1 MKRSIKYL
9 RQTLL
14 VSLCSATVLGLVGV
28 PGALA
33 KSPSNGINSET
44 PSSSTYT
51 VVKND
56 SLGGI
61 ARKTKVN
68 LAGLLQVNNFVLSS
82 LILPGQIIKL
92 PTSSTSTASST
103 MTTYTVVKND
113 SLSGIAQKAQVTLS
127 SFLKINGFSKS
138 SVIMPGQVVKLP
150 VGHLFTAPASA
161 SASAPASVNPKVN
174 ARIQTVI
181 DFAMAQI
188 GKPYA
193 FGTAGPLTY
202 DCSGLVRASF
212 ATVKINLPHQ
222 SLLQSTYGTAVDW
235 KTTPIQKG
243 DLVFSFSSRTPQQ
256 IGHVGIAISST
267 EWIVAPYTGTTV
279 SISRLPS
286 IDKIQAVRRI
296 L

>member
-1 MKRSIKYL
+1 M
-9 RQTLL
+9 
-14 VSLCSATVLGLVGV
+14 SLCSATVLGLVGV

-33 KSPSNGINSET
+33 KSPSNGLSSET

-51 VVKND
+51 VAKND
-56 SLGGI
+56 SLSGI

-103 MTTYTVVKND
+103 KTTYTVVKND

-150 VGHLFTAPASA
+150 VGHLFAAPASS
-161 SASAPASVNPKVN
+161 SAPAPASVNPKVN
-174 ARIQTVI
+174 ARIKTVI

-193 FGTAGPLTY
+193 FATAGPLTY

-235 KTTPIQKG
+235 KSTSIQKG
-243 DLVFSFSSRTPQQ
+243 DLVFAFSSRSPQQ

-267 EWIVAPYTGTTV
+267 QWIVAPYTGATV

>member
-1 MKRSIKYL
+1 VKRSIKYL
-9 RQTLL
+9 RQTFLA
-14 VSLCSATVLGLVGV
+14 SLCSATVLGLVGV

-33 KSPSNGINSET
+33 VSPSNGINSET

-61 ARKTKVN
+61 ARKTNVN
-68 LAGLLQVNNFVLSS
+68 LAGLLQVNNFVLTSV
-82 LILPGQIIKL
+82 ILPGQIINL
-92 PTSSTSTASST
+92 PTSSTSMASNAI
-103 MTTYTVVKND
+103 TTYTVVKND
-113 SLSGIAQKAQVTLS
+113 SLTGIAKKAQVTLS

-150 VGHLFTAPASA
+150 AGHLFTA
-161 SASAPASVNPKVN
+161 SAPAPVTPTVD
-174 ARIQTVI
+174 ARIQTVM

-193 FGTAGPLTY
+193 FATAGPLTY

-235 KTTPIQKG
+235 KSTPIQRG
-243 DLVFSFSSRTPQQ
+243 DLVFAFSSRSPQQ

-267 EWIVAPYTGTTV
+267 QWIVAPYTGATV

-286 IDKIQAVRRI
+286 IDKIREVRRI

>member
-14 VSLCSATVLGLVGV
+14 ASLCSATVLGLVGV

-33 KSPSNGINSET
+33 KSPSNGLSSET
-44 PSSSTYT
+44 PSSLTYT
-51 VVKND
+51 VTKND
-56 SLGGI
+56 SLSGI

-82 LILPGQIIKL
+82 LIMPGQIIKL
-92 PTSSTSTASST
+92 PTSSTSTASNT

-150 VGHLFTAPASA
+150 AGHFFTAT
-161 SASAPASVNPKVN
+161 ASAPAVVTPNVN
-174 ARIQTVI
+174 ARVKTVI

-267 EWIVAPYTGTTV
+267 QWIVAPYTGTTV

>member
-1 MKRSIKYL
+1 
-9 RQTLL
+9 
-14 VSLCSATVLGLVGV
+14 
-28 PGALA
+28 
-33 KSPSNGINSET
+33 
-44 PSSSTYT
+44 
-51 VVKND
+51 
-56 SLGGI
+56 
-61 ARKTKVN
+61 
-68 LAGLLQVNNFVLSS
+68 
-82 LILPGQIIKL
+82 
-92 PTSSTSTASST
+92 

-150 VGHLFTAPASA
+150 FGHLFAAPASA
-161 SASAPASVNPKVN
+161 PAPAPASVNPKVN

-222 SLLQSTYGTAVDW
+222 SLLQSTYGTAVNW
-235 KTTPIQKG
+235 KTAPIKKG
-243 DLVFSFSSRTPQQ
+243 DLVFTFSSRSPQQ

-267 EWIVAPYTGTTV
+267 EWIVAPYTGSTV

-286 IDKIQAVRRI
+286 IDKIREVRRI

>member
-1 MKRSIKYL
+1 
-9 RQTLL
+9 
-14 VSLCSATVLGLVGV
+14 VL
-28 PGALA
+28 
-33 KSPSNGINSET
+33 NG
-44 PSSSTYT
+44 
-51 VVKND
+51 D
-56 SLGGI
+56 SLSGI
-61 ARKTKVN
+61 ARKTNVN

-92 PTSSTSTASST
+92 PTSSTSIASST
-103 MTTYTVVKND
+103 TTTYTVVKND
-113 SLSGIAQKAQVTLS
+113 SLSGIAKKAQVTLS
-127 SFLKINGFSKS
+127 SLLKINNFTTS
-138 SVIMPGQVVKLP
+138 SVIMPGQVIKLP
-150 VGHLFTAPASA
+150 VGHLFVPPT
-161 SASAPASVNPKVN
+161 SVTPTVK

-193 FGTAGPLTY
+193 FATAGPLTY

-212 ATVKINLPHQ
+212 ATVKIDLPHQ

-235 KTTPIQKG
+235 KTALIKKG
-243 DLVFSFSSRTPQQ
+243 DLVFTFSSRSPQQ

>member
-9 RQTLL
+9 RRTFLA
-14 VSLCSATVLGLVGV
+14 SLCSATVLGLVGV

-61 ARKTKVN
+61 ARKTNVN
-68 LAGLLQVNNFVLSS
+68 LAGLLQVNNFVLTSV
-82 LILPGQIIKL
+82 ILPGQIINL
-92 PTSSTSTASST
+92 PTSSTNMTSNAI
-103 MTTYTVVKND
+103 TTYTVVKND
-113 SLSGIAQKAQVTLS
+113 SLTGIAKKAQVTLS

-150 VGHLFTAPASA
+150 AGHLFSAPAPA
-161 SASAPASVNPKVN
+161 PAPAPASVTPTVD
-174 ARIQTVI
+174 ARIQTVM

-193 FGTAGPLTY
+193 FATAGPLTY

-235 KTTPIQKG
+235 KSTPIQKG
-243 DLVFSFSSRTPQQ
+243 DLVFAFSSRSSQQ
-256 IGHVGIAISST
+256 IGHVGIAISAT
-267 EWIVAPYTGTTV
+267 QWIVAPYTGTTV

-286 IDKIQAVRRI
+286 TDKIQAVRRI

>member
-1 MKRSIKYL
+1 
-9 RQTLL
+9 
-14 VSLCSATVLGLVGV
+14 
-28 PGALA
+28 LA

-61 ARKTKVN
+61 ARKTNVN
-68 LAGLLQVNNFVLSS
+68 LAGLLQANNFVLSS

-92 PTSSTSTASST
+92 PTLSTSIASSAS
-103 MTTYTVVKND
+103 TTYTVVKND
-113 SLSGIAQKAQVTLS
+113 SLSGIAEKAQVSLS
-127 SFLKINGFSKS
+127 SFLKVNAFSKS

-150 VGHLFTAPASA
+150 AGHLFTAPIP
-161 SASAPASVNPKVN
+161 APAPAAVTPIVN
-174 ARIQTVI
+174 ARIKTVM

-235 KTTPIQKG
+235 KSTPIQKG
-243 DLVFSFSSRTPQQ
+243 DLVFAFSSRSPQQ

-267 EWIVAPYTGTTV
+267 QWIVAPYTGATV

-286 IDKIQAVRRI
+286 IDKIREVRRI

>member
-1 MKRSIKYL
+1 M
-9 RQTLL
+9 
-14 VSLCSATVLGLVGV
+14 
-28 PGALA
+28 
-33 KSPSNGINSET
+33 
-44 PSSSTYT
+44 
-51 VVKND
+51 VKND

-61 ARKTKVN
+61 ARKTNVN
-68 LAGLLQVNNFVLSS
+68 LAGLLQVNNFVLTSV
-82 LILPGQIIKL
+82 ILPGQIINL
-92 PTSSTSTASST
+92 PSSSTSIASSAS
-103 MTTYTVVKND
+103 TTYTVVKND
-113 SLSGIAQKAQVTLS
+113 SLTGIAKKAQVTLS

-138 SVIMPGQVVKLP
+138 SVIMPGQVVKIP
-150 VGHLFTAPASA
+150 AGHLFTQPASA
-161 SASAPASVNPKVN
+161 PVPAPASVTPTVD

-181 DFAMAQI
+181 DFAIAQI

-193 FGTAGPLTY
+193 FATAGPLTY

-243 DLVFSFSSRTPQQ
+243 DLVFAFSSRSPQQ

-267 EWIVAPYTGTTV
+267 QWIVAPYTGATV

-286 IDKIQAVRRI
+286 IDKIREVRRI

>member
-1 MKRSIKYL
+1 
-9 RQTLL
+9 
-14 VSLCSATVLGLVGV
+14 
-28 PGALA
+28 
-33 KSPSNGINSET
+33 
-44 PSSSTYT
+44 
-51 VVKND
+51 
-56 SLGGI
+56 
-61 ARKTKVN
+61 
-68 LAGLLQVNNFVLSS
+68 
-82 LILPGQIIKL
+82 
-92 PTSSTSTASST
+92 

-127 SFLKINGFSKS
+127 SFLKVNAFSKS
-138 SVIMPGQVVKLP
+138 SVITPGQVVKLP
-150 VGHLFTAPASA
+150 VGHLFT
-161 SASAPASVNPKVN
+161 APASVNPKVN

-193 FGTAGPLTY
+193 FATAGPLTY

>member
-1 MKRSIKYL
+1 M
-9 RQTLL
+9 
-14 VSLCSATVLGLVGV
+14 LGLIGV

-33 KSPSNGINSET
+33 KSPSNGLISET
-44 PSSSTYT
+44 SSTSTYT

-61 ARKTKVN
+61 ARKTNIN

-82 LILPGQIIKL
+82 VILPGQIINL
-92 PTSSTSTASST
+92 PTSSASITSSATS
-103 MTTYTVVKND
+103 TYTVVKND
-113 SLSGIAQKAQVTLS
+113 SLSGIAKKAQVTLS

-138 SVIMPGQVVKLP
+138 SVIMPGQVVQIP
-150 VGHLFTAPASA
+150 VGQLYTPP
-161 SASAPASVNPKVN
+161 APASVSPT
-174 ARIQTVI
+174 ADTRIETII

-188 GKPYA
+188 GKPYV

-212 ATVKINLPHQ
+212 ATVKVNLPHQ

-243 DLVFSFSSRTPQQ
+243 DLVFSFSSRTPLQ

-267 EWIVAPYTGTTV
+267 QWIVAPYTGTTV

-286 IDKIQAVRRI
+286 TDKIQAVRRI
-296 L
+296 F

>member
-1 MKRSIKYL
+1 M
-9 RQTLL
+9 
-14 VSLCSATVLGLVGV
+14 
-28 PGALA
+28 
-33 KSPSNGINSET
+33 
-44 PSSSTYT
+44 
-51 VVKND
+51 VKND

-61 ARKTKVN
+61 ARKTNVN
-68 LAGLLQVNNFVLSS
+68 LAGLLQVNNFVLTSV
-82 LILPGQIIKL
+82 ILPGQIINL
-92 PTSSTSTASST
+92 PTSSTNMTSNAI
-103 MTTYTVVKND
+103 TTYTVVKND
-113 SLSGIAQKAQVTLS
+113 SLTGIAKKAQVTLS

-150 VGHLFTAPASA
+150 AGHLFSAPAPA
-161 SASAPASVNPKVN
+161 PAPAPASVTPTVD
-174 ARIQTVI
+174 ARIQTVM

-193 FGTAGPLTY
+193 FATAGPLTY

-235 KTTPIQKG
+235 KSTPIQKG
-243 DLVFSFSSRTPQQ
+243 DLVFAFSSRSSQQ
-256 IGHVGIAISST
+256 IGHVGIAISAT
-267 EWIVAPYTGTTV
+267 QWIVAPYTGTTV

-286 IDKIQAVRRI
+286 TDKIQAVRRI

>member
-9 RQTLL
+9 SQTLL
-14 VSLCSATVLGLVGV
+14 ASLCSATVLGLIGV

-61 ARKTKVN
+61 ALKTKVN
-68 LAGLLQVNNFVLSS
+68 LAGLLQVNNFVLTSV
-82 LILPGQIIKL
+82 ILPGQIINL
-92 PTSSTSTASST
+92 PTSSTSMASNAI
-103 MTTYTVVKND
+103 TTYTVVKND
-113 SLSGIAQKAQVTLS
+113 SLTGIAKKAQVTLS

-150 VGHLFTAPASA
+150 TGHSFP
-161 SASAPASVNPKVN
+161 ASAPASPT
-174 ARIQTVI
+174 ADTRIQTII

-188 GKPYA
+188 GKPYV

-267 EWIVAPYTGTTV
+267 QWIVAPYTGTTV
-279 SISRLPS
+279 SISRLPL

>member
-1 MKRSIKYL
+1 M
-9 RQTLL
+9 
-14 VSLCSATVLGLVGV
+14 
-28 PGALA
+28 
-33 KSPSNGINSET
+33 
-44 PSSSTYT
+44 
-51 VVKND
+51 VKND

-61 ARKTKVN
+61 ARKTNVN
-68 LAGLLQVNNFVLSS
+68 LAGLLQANNFVLSS

-92 PTSSTSTASST
+92 PTSSTSVASSAS
-103 MTTYTVVKND
+103 TTYTVVKND
-113 SLSGIAQKAQVTLS
+113 SLSGIAKKAQVSLS
-127 SFLKINGFSKS
+127 SFLKINAFSKS

-150 VGHLFTAPASA
+150 AGHLFTAPIP
-161 SASAPASVNPKVN
+161 APAPAPAPTAVAPIVN
-174 ARIQTVI
+174 ARVKTVM

-235 KTTPIQKG
+235 KSTPIQRG
-243 DLVFSFSSRTPQQ
+243 DLVFAFSSRSPQQ

-267 EWIVAPYTGTTV
+267 QWIVAPYTGATV

-286 IDKIQAVRRI
+286 IDKIREVRRI

>member
-14 VSLCSATVLGLVGV
+14 ASLCSATVLGLVGV

-61 ARKTKVN
+61 ARKTNVN
-68 LAGLLQVNNFVLSS
+68 LAGLLQANNFVLSS

-92 PTSSTSTASST
+92 PTSSTSTASNT

-127 SFLKINGFSKS
+127 SFLKVNAFSKS
-138 SVIMPGQVVKLP
+138 SVITPGQVVKLP

-161 SASAPASVNPKVN
+161 SASVNPKVN

>member
-1 MKRSIKYL
+1 M
-9 RQTLL
+9 
-14 VSLCSATVLGLVGV
+14 
-28 PGALA
+28 
-33 KSPSNGINSET
+33 
-44 PSSSTYT
+44 
-51 VVKND
+51 VKND

-61 ARKTKVN
+61 ARKTNVN

-92 PTSSTSTASST
+92 PTSSTSIASSAT
-103 MTTYTVVKND
+103 TTYTVVKND
-113 SLSGIAQKAQVTLS
+113 SLSGIAEKAQVSLS
-127 SFLKINGFSKS
+127 SLLKINKFKVS
-138 SVIMPGQVVKLP
+138 SVIMPGQVIKLP
-150 VGHLFTAPASA
+150 VGHLFAAPASA
-161 SASAPASVNPKVN
+161 PVTPALNP
-174 ARIQTVI
+174 RIQTVI

-235 KTTPIQKG
+235 KSTPIQKG
-243 DLVFSFSSRTPQQ
+243 DLVFAFSSRSPQQ

-267 EWIVAPYTGTTV
+267 QWIVAPYTGTTV

-286 IDKIQAVRRI
+286 IDKIREVRRI

>member
-1 MKRSIKYL
+1 MA
-9 RQTLL
+9 
-14 VSLCSATVLGLVGV
+14 SLCSATVLGLVGV

-61 ARKTKVN
+61 ARKTNVN
-68 LAGLLQVNNFVLSS
+68 LAGLLQVNNFVLTSV
-82 LILPGQIIKL
+82 ILPGQIINL
-92 PTSSTSTASST
+92 PTSSTNMASNAI
-103 MTTYTVVKND
+103 TTYTVVKND
-113 SLSGIAQKAQVTLS
+113 SLTGIAKKAQVTLS

-150 VGHLFTAPASA
+150 AGHLFSAPAP
-161 SASAPASVNPKVN
+161 APASVTPTVD
-174 ARIQTVI
+174 ARIQTVM

-193 FGTAGPLTY
+193 FATAGPLTY

-235 KTTPIQKG
+235 KSTPIQKG
-243 DLVFSFSSRTPQQ
+243 DLVFAFSSRSPQQ
-256 IGHVGIAISST
+256 IGHVGIAISAT
-267 EWIVAPYTGTTV
+267 QWIVAPYTGTTV

-286 IDKIQAVRRI
+286 TDKIQAVRRI

>member
-1 MKRSIKYL
+1 M
-9 RQTLL
+9 
-14 VSLCSATVLGLVGV
+14 SLCSATVLGLVGV

-33 KSPSNGINSET
+33 VSPSNGLSSQT
-44 PSSSTYT
+44 SSSSTYV

-61 ARKTKVN
+61 ARKTNVN

-92 PTSSTSTASST
+92 PTSSTSIASSAT
-103 MTTYTVVKND
+103 TTYTVVKND
-113 SLSGIAQKAQVTLS
+113 SLSGIAEKAQVSLS
-127 SFLKINGFSKS
+127 SFLKVNAFSKS

-150 VGHLFTAPASA
+150 VGHLFTPST
-161 SASAPASVNPKVN
+161 PASVTPIVN
-174 ARIQTVI
+174 ARVQTVI
-181 DFAMAQI
+181 DFAIAQI
-188 GKPYA
+188 GKPYVFA
-193 FGTAGPLTY
+193 TAGPLTY

-243 DLVFSFSSRTPQQ
+243 DLVFAFSSRSPQQ

-267 EWIVAPYTGTTV
+267 QWIVAPYTGATV

-286 IDKIQAVRRI
+286 IDKIREVRRI

>member
-1 MKRSIKYL
+1 
-9 RQTLL
+9 
-14 VSLCSATVLGLVGV
+14 V
-28 PGALA
+28 
-33 KSPSNGINSET
+33 SPSNGINSET

-61 ARKTKVN
+61 ARKTNVN

-92 PTSSTSTASST
+92 PTSSTSVASSAS
-103 MTTYTVVKND
+103 TTYTVVKND
-113 SLSGIAQKAQVTLS
+113 SLSGIAEKAQVTLS
-127 SFLKINGFSKS
+127 SLLKINKFKVS
-138 SVIMPGQVVKLP
+138 SVIMPGQVIKLP
-150 VGHLFTAPASA
+150 VGHLFTAPA
-161 SASAPASVNPKVN
+161 PASVTPIVN
-174 ARIQTVI
+174 ARIKTVI
-181 DFAMAQI
+181 DFAMVQI
-188 GKPYA
+188 GKPYV

-235 KTTPIQKG
+235 KSTPIQKG
-243 DLVFSFSSRTPQQ
+243 DLVFAFSSRSPQQ

-267 EWIVAPYTGTTV
+267 QWIVAPYTGATV

-286 IDKIQAVRRI
+286 IDKIREVRRI

>member
-1 MKRSIKYL
+1 M

-14 VSLCSATVLGLVGV
+14 ASLCSATVLGLVGV

-33 KSPSNGINSET
+33 KSPSNGLSSEA
-44 PSSSTYT
+44 PSSLTYT
-51 VVKND
+51 VTKND
-56 SLGGI
+56 SLSGI

-82 LILPGQIIKL
+82 LIMPGQIIKL
-92 PTSSTSTASST
+92 PTSSTSIASST
-103 MTTYTVVKND
+103 STTYTVVKND

-150 VGHLFTAPASA
+150 VGHLFAAPASA
-161 SASAPASVNPKVN
+161 PAPAPASVNPKVN

-267 EWIVAPYTGTTV
+267 QWIVAPYTGTTV

>member
-9 RQTLL
+9 RRTFLA
-14 VSLCSATVLGLVGV
+14 SLCSATVLGLVGV

-61 ARKTKVN
+61 ARKTNVN
-68 LAGLLQVNNFVLSS
+68 LAGLLQVNNFVLTSV
-82 LILPGQIIKL
+82 ILPGQIINL
-92 PTSSTSTASST
+92 PTSSTNMTSNAI
-103 MTTYTVVKND
+103 TTYTVVKND
-113 SLSGIAQKAQVTLS
+113 SLTGIAKKAQVTLS

-150 VGHLFTAPASA
+150 AGHLFSAPAPA
-161 SASAPASVNPKVN
+161 PAPASVTPTVD
-174 ARIQTVI
+174 ARIQTVM

-193 FGTAGPLTY
+193 FATAGPLTY

-235 KTTPIQKG
+235 KSTPIQKG
-243 DLVFSFSSRTPQQ
+243 DLVFAFSSRSSQQ
-256 IGHVGIAISST
+256 IGHVGIAISAT
-267 EWIVAPYTGTTV
+267 QWIVAPYTGTTV

-286 IDKIQAVRRI
+286 TDKIQAVRRI

>member
-1 MKRSIKYL
+1 MA
-9 RQTLL
+9 
-14 VSLCSATVLGLVGV
+14 SLCSATVLGLVGV

-61 ARKTKVN
+61 ARKTNVN
-68 LAGLLQVNNFVLSS
+68 LAGLLQVNNFVLTSV
-82 LILPGQIIKL
+82 ILPGQIINL
-92 PTSSTSTASST
+92 PTSSTNMTSNAI
-103 MTTYTVVKND
+103 TTYTVVKND
-113 SLSGIAQKAQVTLS
+113 SLTGIAKKAQVTLS

-150 VGHLFTAPASA
+150 AGHLFSAPAPA
-161 SASAPASVNPKVN
+161 PAPAPASVTPTVD
-174 ARIQTVI
+174 ARIQTVM

-193 FGTAGPLTY
+193 FATAGPLTY

-235 KTTPIQKG
+235 KSTPIQKG
-243 DLVFSFSSRTPQQ
+243 DLVFAFSSRSSQQ
-256 IGHVGIAISST
+256 IGHVGIAISAT
-267 EWIVAPYTGTTV
+267 QWIVAPYTGTTV

-286 IDKIQAVRRI
+286 TDKIQAVRRI

>member
-1 MKRSIKYL
+1 
-9 RQTLL
+9 

-33 KSPSNGINSET
+33 KSPSNGLSSET

-51 VVKND
+51 VTKND
-56 SLGGI
+56 SLSGI
-61 ARKTKVN
+61 ARKTNVN

-92 PTSSTSTASST
+92 PTSSTSIASNT
-103 MTTYTVVKND
+103 MITYTVVKND
-113 SLSGIAQKAQVTLS
+113 SLSGIAQKAQVPLS
-127 SFLKINGFSKS
+127 SFLKVNGFTKS

-150 VGHLFTAPASA
+150 AGHLFAAPAST
-161 SASAPASVNPKVN
+161 PASVNPTLN
-174 ARIQTVI
+174 PRIQTVI

-193 FGTAGPLTY
+193 FATAGPLTY

-243 DLVFSFSSRTPQQ
+243 DLVFSFSSRSPQQ

-267 EWIVAPYTGTTV
+267 QWIVAPYTGTTV

>member
-1 MKRSIKYL
+1 M
-9 RQTLL
+9 
-14 VSLCSATVLGLVGV
+14 
-28 PGALA
+28 
-33 KSPSNGINSET
+33 
-44 PSSSTYT
+44 
-51 VVKND
+51 
-56 SLGGI
+56 
-61 ARKTKVN
+61 
-68 LAGLLQVNNFVLSS
+68 
-82 LILPGQIIKL
+82 PGQIIKL
-92 PTSSTSTASST
+92 PTSSTRIASSAS
-103 MTTYTVVKND
+103 TTYTVVKND
-113 SLSGIAQKAQVTLS
+113 SLSGIAKKAQVTLS
-127 SFLKINGFSKS
+127 SLLKINKFKVS
-138 SVIMPGQVVKLP
+138 SVIMPGQIIKLP
-150 VGHLFTAPASA
+150 VGHLFTP
-161 SASAPASVNPKVN
+161 SAPAPATVTPSAPPSAPAPVTPTVD

-235 KTTPIQKG
+235 KTTSIQKG
-243 DLVFSFSSRTPQQ
+243 DLVFAFSSRSPQQ

-267 EWIVAPYTGTTV
+267 QWIVAPYTGATV

-286 IDKIQAVRRI
+286 IDKIREVRRI

>member
-1 MKRSIKYL
+1 M
-9 RQTLL
+9 
-14 VSLCSATVLGLVGV
+14 
-28 PGALA
+28 
-33 KSPSNGINSET
+33 
-44 PSSSTYT
+44 
-51 VVKND
+51 VKND

-61 ARKTKVN
+61 ARKTNVN

-92 PTSSTSTASST
+92 PTSSTSIASSAS
-103 MTTYTVVKND
+103 TTYTVVKND
-113 SLSGIAQKAQVTLS
+113 SLSGIAEKAQVTLS
-127 SFLKINGFSKS
+127 SLLKINKFKVS
-138 SVIMPGQVVKLP
+138 SVIMPGQVIKLP
-150 VGHLFTAPASA
+150 VGHLFTAPAP
-161 SASAPASVNPKVN
+161 APAAITPIVN
-174 ARIQTVI
+174 ARINTVI

-193 FGTAGPLTY
+193 FATAGPLTY

-222 SLLQSTYGTAVDW
+222 SLLQYTYGTAVDW
-235 KTTPIQKG
+235 KSTSIQKG
-243 DLVFSFSSRTPQQ
+243 DLVFAFSSRSPQQ

-267 EWIVAPYTGTTV
+267 QWIVAPYTGATV

-286 IDKIQAVRRI
+286 IDKIRAVRRI

>member
-1 MKRSIKYL
+1 MA
-9 RQTLL
+9 
-14 VSLCSATVLGLVGV
+14 SLCSATVLGLVGV

-61 ARKTKVN
+61 ARKTNVN
-68 LAGLLQVNNFVLSS
+68 LAGLLQVNNFVLTSV
-82 LILPGQIIKL
+82 ILPGQIINL
-92 PTSSTSTASST
+92 PTSSTNMTSNAI
-103 MTTYTVVKND
+103 TTYTVVKND
-113 SLSGIAQKAQVTLS
+113 SLTGIAKKAQVTLS

-150 VGHLFTAPASA
+150 AGHLFSAPAPA
-161 SASAPASVNPKVN
+161 PAPAPASVTPTVD
-174 ARIQTVI
+174 ARIQTVM

-193 FGTAGPLTY
+193 FATAGPLTY

-267 EWIVAPYTGTTV
+267 QWIVAPYTGTTV

>member
-14 VSLCSATVLGLVGV
+14 ASLCSATVLGLVGV

-33 KSPSNGINSET
+33 KSPSNGLSSET
-44 PSSSTYT
+44 PSSLTYT
-51 VVKND
+51 VTKND
-56 SLGGI
+56 SLSGI

-82 LILPGQIIKL
+82 LIMPGQIIKL
-92 PTSSTSTASST
+92 PTSSTSIASST
-103 MTTYTVVKND
+103 STTYTVVKND

-150 VGHLFTAPASA
+150 VGHLFAAPASA
-161 SASAPASVNPKVN
+161 PAPASVNPKVN

-267 EWIVAPYTGTTV
+267 QWIVAPYTGTTV

>member
-1 MKRSIKYL
+1 MA
-9 RQTLL
+9 
-14 VSLCSATVLGLVGV
+14 SLCSATVLGLVGV

-33 KSPSNGINSET
+33 KSPSNGLSSEA
-44 PSSSTYT
+44 PSSLTYT
-51 VVKND
+51 VTKND
-56 SLGGI
+56 SLSGI

-82 LILPGQIIKL
+82 LIMPGQIIKL
-92 PTSSTSTASST
+92 PTSSTSIASST
-103 MTTYTVVKND
+103 STTYTVVKND

-150 VGHLFTAPASA
+150 VGHLFAAPASA
-161 SASAPASVNPKVN
+161 PAPAPASVNPKVN

-267 EWIVAPYTGTTV
+267 QWIVAPYTGTTV

>member
-9 RQTLL
+9 RQALL
-14 VSLCSATVLGLVGV
+14 ASLCSATVLGLVGV

-44 PSSSTYT
+44 PSSPTYT

-61 ARKTKVN
+61 ARKTNVN
-68 LAGLLQVNNFVLSS
+68 LAGLLQVNNFVLTSV
-82 LILPGQIIKL
+82 ILPGQIIKL
-92 PTSSTSTASST
+92 PTSSMSIASSAS
-103 MTTYTVVKND
+103 TTYTVVKND
-113 SLSGIAQKAQVTLS
+113 SLTGIAKKAQVTLS

-150 VGHLFTAPASA
+150 VGHLFAAPAST
-161 SASAPASVNPKVN
+161 PASVNPTLN
-174 ARIQTVI
+174 PRIQTVM

-193 FGTAGPLTY
+193 FATAGPLTY

-235 KTTPIQKG
+235 KATPIQKG
-243 DLVFSFSSRTPQQ
+243 DLVFAFSSRSPQQ

-267 EWIVAPYTGTTV
+267 EWIVAPYTGSTV

>member
-1 MKRSIKYL
+1 
-9 RQTLL
+9 
-14 VSLCSATVLGLVGV
+14 
-28 PGALA
+28 
-33 KSPSNGINSET
+33 
-44 PSSSTYT
+44 

-61 ARKTKVN
+61 ARKTNVN
-68 LAGLLQVNNFVLSS
+68 LAGLLQANNFVLSS

-92 PTSSTSTASST
+92 PTSSASIVSSATS
-103 MTTYTVVKND
+103 TYTVVKND
-113 SLSGIAQKAQVTLS
+113 SLTGIAKKAQVSLS

-150 VGHLFTAPASA
+150 IGHLFAAPAST
-161 SASAPASVNPKVN
+161 PASVNPTQN
-174 ARIQTVI
+174 PRIQTVI

-193 FGTAGPLTY
+193 FATAGPLTY

-222 SLLQSTYGTAVDW
+222 SLLQSTYGTAVNW
-235 KTTPIQKG
+235 KATPIQKG
-243 DLVFSFSSRTPQQ
+243 DLVFAFSSRSPQQ
-256 IGHVGIAISST
+256 IGHVGIAVSST
-267 EWIVAPYTGTTV
+267 QWIVAPYTGATV

-286 IDKIQAVRRI
+286 TDKIQAVRRS

>member
-1 MKRSIKYL
+1 M
-9 RQTLL
+9 
-14 VSLCSATVLGLVGV
+14 
-28 PGALA
+28 
-33 KSPSNGINSET
+33 
-44 PSSSTYT
+44 
-51 VVKND
+51 VKND

-61 ARKTKVN
+61 ARKTNVN
-68 LAGLLQVNNFVLSS
+68 LAGLLQANNFVLSS

-92 PTSSTSTASST
+92 PTLSTSIASSAS
-103 MTTYTVVKND
+103 TTYTVVKND
-113 SLSGIAQKAQVTLS
+113 SLSGIAERAQVSLS
-127 SFLKINGFSKS
+127 SFLKVNAFSKS

-150 VGHLFTAPASA
+150 AGHLFTAPIP
-161 SASAPASVNPKVN
+161 APAPAAVTPIVN
-174 ARIQTVI
+174 ARIKTVM

-235 KTTPIQKG
+235 KSTPIQRG
-243 DLVFSFSSRTPQQ
+243 DLVFAFSSRSLQQ

-267 EWIVAPYTGTTV
+267 QWIVAPYTGATV

-286 IDKIQAVRRI
+286 IDKIREVRRI

>member
-1 MKRSIKYL
+1 MA
-9 RQTLL
+9 
-14 VSLCSATVLGLVGV
+14 SLCSATVLGLVGV

-33 KSPSNGINSET
+33 VSPSGGLSSQT

-51 VVKND
+51 VLNGD
-56 SLGGI
+56 SLSGI
-61 ARKTKVN
+61 ARKTNVN

-92 PTSSTSTASST
+92 PTLSTGIASGAS
-103 MTTYTVVKND
+103 TTYTVVKND
-113 SLSGIAQKAQVTLS
+113 SLSGIAEKAQVSLS
-127 SFLKINGFSKS
+127 SFLKVNAFSKS
-138 SVIMPGQVVKLP
+138 SVIMPGQIVKLP
-150 VGHLFTAPASA
+150 VGHLFTPSTPAPAA
-161 SASAPASVNPKVN
+161 VTPIVN
-174 ARIQTVI
+174 ARIKTVM

-193 FGTAGPLTY
+193 FATAGPLTY

-235 KTTPIQKG
+235 KTALIKKG
-243 DLVFSFSSRTPQQ
+243 DLVFTFSSRSPQQ

>member
-1 MKRSIKYL
+1 M
-9 RQTLL
+9 
-14 VSLCSATVLGLVGV
+14 
-28 PGALA
+28 
-33 KSPSNGINSET
+33 
-44 PSSSTYT
+44 
-51 VVKND
+51 VKND

-61 ARKTKVN
+61 ARKTNVN
-68 LAGLLQVNNFVLSS
+68 LAGLLQVNNFVLTSV
-82 LILPGQIIKL
+82 ILPGQIINL
-92 PTSSTSTASST
+92 PTSSTSMASNAI
-103 MTTYTVVKND
+103 TTYTVVKND
-113 SLSGIAQKAQVTLS
+113 SLTGIAKKAQVTLS

-150 VGHLFTAPASA
+150 AGHLFTA
-161 SASAPASVNPKVN
+161 SAPAPAPVTPTVD
-174 ARIQTVI
+174 ARIQTVM

-193 FGTAGPLTY
+193 FATAGPLTY

-235 KTTPIQKG
+235 KSTPIQKG
-243 DLVFSFSSRTPQQ
+243 DLVFAFSSRSPQQ

-267 EWIVAPYTGTTV
+267 QWIVAPYTGATV

-286 IDKIQAVRRI
+286 IDKIREVRRI

>member
-1 MKRSIKYL
+1 M
-9 RQTLL
+9 
-14 VSLCSATVLGLVGV
+14 
-28 PGALA
+28 
-33 KSPSNGINSET
+33 
-44 PSSSTYT
+44 
-51 VVKND
+51 VKND

-61 ARKTKVN
+61 ARKTNVN
-68 LAGLLQVNNFVLSS
+68 LAGLLQVNNFVLTSV
-82 LILPGQIIKL
+82 ILPGQIINL
-92 PTSSTSTASST
+92 PTSSTNMTSNAI
-103 MTTYTVVKND
+103 TTYTVVKND
-113 SLSGIAQKAQVTLS
+113 SLTGIAKKAQVTLS

-150 VGHLFTAPASA
+150 AGHLFTPSTPAPA
-161 SASAPASVNPKVN
+161 PAAVTPIVN
-174 ARIQTVI
+174 ARIKTVM

-235 KTTPIQKG
+235 KSTPIQKG
-243 DLVFSFSSRTPQQ
+243 DLVFAFSSRSPQQ

-267 EWIVAPYTGTTV
+267 QWIVAPYTGATV

-286 IDKIQAVRRI
+286 IDKIREVRRI

>member
-1 MKRSIKYL
+1 VKRSIKYL
-9 RQTLL
+9 SKTLL

-33 KSPSNGINSET
+33 KSPSNGLSSET

-51 VVKND
+51 VTKND
-56 SLGGI
+56 SLSGI
-61 ARKTKVN
+61 ARKTNVN

-92 PTSSTSTASST
+92 PTSSTSIASNT
-103 MTTYTVVKND
+103 MITYTVVKND
-113 SLSGIAQKAQVTLS
+113 SLSGIAQKAQVPLS
-127 SFLKINGFSKS
+127 SFLKVNGFTKS

-150 VGHLFTAPASA
+150 AGHLFAAPAST
-161 SASAPASVNPKVN
+161 PASVNPTLN
-174 ARIQTVI
+174 PRIQTVI

-193 FGTAGPLTY
+193 FATAGPLTY

-243 DLVFSFSSRTPQQ
+243 DLVFSFSSRSPQQ

-267 EWIVAPYTGTTV
+267 QWIVAPYTGTTV

>member
-1 MKRSIKYL
+1 MKRSISYL
-9 RQTLL
+9 RQTFL

-33 KSPSNGINSET
+33 KSPSNGLSSQT
-44 PSSSTYT
+44 PSSLTYT
-51 VVKND
+51 VVKSD
-56 SLGGI
+56 SLSGI
-61 ARKTKVN
+61 ARKTNVN
-68 LAGLLQVNNFVLSS
+68 LAGLLQVNNFVLTSV
-82 LILPGQIIKL
+82 ILPGQIIKL
-92 PTSSTSTASST
+92 PTSSTSIVSSVS
-103 MTTYTVVKND
+103 TTYTVVKND
-113 SLSGIAQKAQVTLS
+113 SLTGIAKKAQVTLS
-127 SFLKINGFSKS
+127 SFLKINGLSKS
-138 SVIMPGQVVKLP
+138 SVIMPGQVVQIP
-150 VGHLFTAPASA
+150 AGHSFTP
-161 SASAPASVNPKVN
+161 SAPAPVTPTGDG
-174 ARIQTVI
+174 RIQTVL
-181 DFAMAQI
+181 DFATAQI

-193 FGTAGPLTY
+193 FATAGPLTY

-222 SLLQSTYGTAVDW
+222 SFLQSTYGTAVDW

-243 DLVFSFSSRTPQQ
+243 DLVFAFSSRSPQQ

-267 EWIVAPYTGTTV
+267 QWIVAPYTGTTV

>member
-1 MKRSIKYL
+1 M
-9 RQTLL
+9 
-14 VSLCSATVLGLVGV
+14 
-28 PGALA
+28 
-33 KSPSNGINSET
+33 
-44 PSSSTYT
+44 
-51 VVKND
+51 VKND

-61 ARKTKVN
+61 ARKTNVN
-68 LAGLLQVNNFVLSS
+68 LAGLLQANNFVLSS

-92 PTSSTSTASST
+92 PTLSTSIASSAS
-103 MTTYTVVKND
+103 TTYTVVKND
-113 SLSGIAQKAQVTLS
+113 SLSGIAEKAQVSLS
-127 SFLKINGFSKS
+127 SFLKVNAFSKS
-138 SVIMPGQVVKLP
+138 SVIVPGQIVKLP
-150 VGHLFTAPASA
+150 VGHLFTPSTPAPA
-161 SASAPASVNPKVN
+161 PAAVTPIVN
-174 ARIQTVI
+174 ARIKTVM

-235 KTTPIQKG
+235 KSTPIQKG
-243 DLVFSFSSRTPQQ
+243 DLVFAFSSRSPQQ

-267 EWIVAPYTGTTV
+267 QWIVAPYTGATV

-286 IDKIQAVRRI
+286 IDKIREVRRI

>member
-1 MKRSIKYL
+1 MA
-9 RQTLL
+9 
-14 VSLCSATVLGLVGV
+14 SLCSATVLGLVGV

-61 ARKTKVN
+61 ARKTNVN
-68 LAGLLQVNNFVLSS
+68 LAGLLQVNNFVLTSV
-82 LILPGQIIKL
+82 ILPGQIINL
-92 PTSSTSTASST
+92 PTSSTNMASNAI
-103 MTTYTVVKND
+103 TTYTVVKND
-113 SLSGIAQKAQVTLS
+113 SLTGIAKKAQVTLS

-150 VGHLFTAPASA
+150 AGHLFSAPAPA
-161 SASAPASVNPKVN
+161 PAPAPASVTPTVD
-174 ARIQTVI
+174 ARIQTVM

-193 FGTAGPLTY
+193 FATAGPLTY

-235 KTTPIQKG
+235 KSTPIQKG
-243 DLVFSFSSRTPQQ
+243 DLVFAFSSRSSQQ
-256 IGHVGIAISST
+256 IGHVGIAISAT
-267 EWIVAPYTGTTV
+267 QWIVAPYTGTTV

-286 IDKIQAVRRI
+286 TDKIQAVRRI